1 MVRVAQPADQ
11 VVLGPAGVND
21 DDRGRRANARVN
33 DLVVPGVQFAP
44 GRQRFR
50 FLRVLQ
56 RIVDDDEIRGLAG
69 AGTAA
74 ADERHPAAARRYQIV
89 LRLRPLLEGR
99 AGKRGLVTARLH
111 DLAGDRA
118 VLVRE
123 VLIVEKIGR
132 AACREGGWQYV

>member
-1 MVRVAQPADQ
+1 MRIIDWSSDVCSS
-11 VVLGPAGVND
+11 
-21 DDRGRRANARVN
+21 
-33 DLVVPGVQFAP
+33 DLFAP

-99 AGKRGLVTARLH
+99 AGKRGLVTARLP

-123 VLIVEKIGR
+123 EIGR
-132 AACREGGWQYV
+132 ESCRESGLQ

>member
-74 ADERHPAAARRYQIV
+74 ADERHPAAARRSEEHTSELQSLMRSSY
-89 LRLRPLLEGR
+89 
-99 AGKRGLVTARLH
+99 
-111 DLAGDRA
+111 A
-118 VLVRE
+118 VFCL
-123 VLIVEKIGR
+123 KKKN
-132 AACREGGWQYV
+132 